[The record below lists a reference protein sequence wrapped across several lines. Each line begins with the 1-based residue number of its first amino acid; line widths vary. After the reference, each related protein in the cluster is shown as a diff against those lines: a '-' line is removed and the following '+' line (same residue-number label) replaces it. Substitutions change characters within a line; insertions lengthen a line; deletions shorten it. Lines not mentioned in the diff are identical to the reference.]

1 MILLPPSIR
10 LALRTNDLARRAA
23 ACRERTEPDPL
34 PVLKL
39 FNPIGAATWLAT
51 ELFEDGDT
59 LFGLADLGF
68 GCPELGCFSLSE
80 IGSVRLPYGLGIERD
95 EGFDGLAPL
104 SRWAALAREGGS
116 ILAAERALRR
126 QSPELPSQLPSGPSF
141 EGAQDDD

>member
-1 MILLPPSIR
+1 MILVPPSIR
-10 LALRTNDLARRAA
+10 LALRGNASARRTAA
-23 ACRERTEPDPL
+23 RRELAEPDPL

-80 IGSVRLPYGLGIERD
+80 IGSVRLPFGLGIERD
-95 EGFDGLAPL
+95 EGFVGLAPL

-116 ILAAERALRR
+116 ILAAQRTLRR
-126 QSPELPSQLPSGPSF
+126 QSHELLWDLSSDETQVG
-141 EGAQDDD
+141 G

>member
-10 LALRTNDLARRAA
+10 LALRTNDAARRVAV
-23 ACRERTEPDPL
+23 RSEQVEPDPL

-80 IGSVRLPYGLGIERD
+80 IGSVRLPFGLCIERD
-95 EGFDGLAPL
+95 EGFVGLAPL

-116 ILAAERALRR
+116 ILAAQRTLRR
-126 QSPELPSQLPSGPSF
+126 QSHELPSGLPP
-141 EGAQDDD
+141 EGAQDDG